1 MAGGMVRRWWP
12 LGAGLLLGV
21 LALGP
26 ALGPGFT
33 LVYDMVFV
41 PEPVLGPTAFGL
53 TGTLPRAVPSDALVA
68 LLGVVLPGE
77 AVQKVVLLAIF
88 VLACSGVAALLQG
101 ERVAVRLAGAV
112 FYAWNPFVAERLFLG
127 QWALLLGY
135 AGLPWVVRG
144 VIGGCRRGWPAALL
158 PAAAGGFMAMIVT
171 ALTVVPVAGDVA
183 GRRLTRTARVAAACL
198 VLSLPWLVPS
208 LLAGRD
214 VPGDTAGV
222 AAFAARADSP
232 FGVYASLLTLSGV
245 WNAEVVPGG
254 YDAVVPAA
262 LRLTLAV
269 VAVAAFVP
277 TRHLP
282 GRRGLL
288 VAAVAGFL
296 VAALGTVEPGRA
308 LLRGLIGFWPGFA
321 VLRDAQQYVAP
332 LALVQALGF
341 AAATRWLLGERS
353 VRPAGQIGGDGSP
366 EAGAREAGADR
377 GDGRTAHQTAGDGST
392 EAVAPRE
399 VGDGRTARRTA
410 GVGRRAQVT
419 VAVVMALAPV
429 LSLPGLAAGG
439 SGRLDPV
446 AYPRDFDRVRA
457 IVAADR
463 QVGDVL
469 LLPWESYRRYT
480 WNGDRASLDPLPRFL
495 PRRVVWNDAVR
506 VGDVVVGTEDPR
518 ARDLAAVVRGPITG
532 PITESL
538 RRAGVRFVVVDE
550 PRDRDL
556 FHDRLAGAALTYAG
570 PDLRLYTVP
579 GPVPAQVPGRKWL
592 VVALGWFVA
601 VSYICF
607 HLVGSRSNVGCTRT
621 EG

>member
-1 MAGGMVRRWWP
+1 MVRRWWP
-12 LGAGLLLGV
+12 LGAGVLLGV

-41 PEPVLGPTAFGL
+41 PEPVLGATAFGL

-68 LLGVVLPGE
+68 LLGVVLPG
-77 AVQKVVLLAIF
+77 AVAQKVVLLVIF

-101 ERVAVRLAGAV
+101 ERTAVRLAGAV

-135 AGLPWVVRG
+135 AGLPWAVRG
-144 VIGGCRRGWPAALL
+144 VIGGCRRGWVAALL

-183 GRRLTRTARVAAACL
+183 GRRLAGMARVAAACL

-262 LRLTLAV
+262 LRLVLAV
-269 VAVAAFVP
+269 AAVAAFVP
-277 TRHLP
+277 TRRLP

-288 VAAVAGFL
+288 VAAAAGFL
-296 VAALGTVEPGRA
+296 VAALGTVEPGRV

-353 VRPAGQIGGDGSP
+353 VRPAGP
-366 EAGAREAGADR
+366 
-377 GDGRTAHQTAGDGST
+377 TT
-392 EAVAPRE
+392 
-399 VGDGRTARRTA
+399 
-410 GVGRRAQVT
+410 GVGRRAQVA
-419 VAVVMALAPV
+419 VAVVMALVPV
-429 LSLPGLAAGG
+429 LSLPGLASGG
-439 SGRLDPV
+439 FGRLDPV

-463 QVGDVL
+463 QAGDVL

-480 WNGDRASLDPLPRFL
+480 WNKDRASLDPLPRYL

-518 ARDLAAVVRGPITG
+518 ARDLAAMVRGPMTA
-532 PITESL
+532 PMTEGL

-550 PRDRDL
+550 PRERHLFRDRP
-556 FHDRLAGAALTYAG
+556 AGAVLTYAG
-570 PDLRLYTVP
+570 PDLRLYTIP
-579 GPVPAQVPGRKWL
+579 GPVPPQVTERKWL